1 MNQPWHDT
9 EEFEKLVE
17 EVDREDAEFGGP
29 GGSNMAEPLRF
40 PPGPVRIPDGL
51 PPEELARRKKN
62 SAEIDEYIARLRKAE
77 QEARKK

>member
-29 GGSNMAEPLRF
+29 GGSNMAEPLWF

-51 PPEELARRKKN
+51 PPEEVARRKKLL
-62 SAEIDEYIARLRKAE
+62 AELDEYMKELDEREKRAAK
-77 QEARKK
+77 

>member
-29 GGSNMAEPLRF
+29 GGSNMAEPPWV

-51 PPEELARRKKN
+51 PPEEVARRKKLL
-62 SAEIDEYIARLRKAE
+62 AELDEYMKELDEREKRAAK
-77 QEARKK
+77 